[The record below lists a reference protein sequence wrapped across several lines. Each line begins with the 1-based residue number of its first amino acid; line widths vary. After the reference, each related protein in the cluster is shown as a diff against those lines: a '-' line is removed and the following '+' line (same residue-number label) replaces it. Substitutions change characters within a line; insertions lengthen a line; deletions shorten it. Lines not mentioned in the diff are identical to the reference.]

1 MKRVLILDDDVTTL
15 IICQEALFN
24 AGYDVTVLNDSM
36 ELDSCLSQDS
46 FDLLITDIF
55 MPNKEGLEIIREV
68 PKSYPDM
75 KIIAMSGARESNAYL
90 NIAKD
95 LGSSSTLEKPF
106 TLVTLLDATES
117 AINS

>member
-36 ELDSCLSQDS
+36 ELDSCLSKDK
-46 FDLLITDIF
+46 FELLITDIF

-75 KIIAMSGARESNAYL
+75 KIIAMSGARESDAYL
-90 NIAKD
+90 NIAKGF
-95 LGSSSTLEKPF
+95 GSSATLVKPF
-106 TLVTLLDATES
+106 SLASLLEVTKL
-117 AINS
+117 AISS